1 MRLNVE
7 KLKASA
13 AAVVE
18 VNAGI
23 RVNGKVASLRTQEH
37 SMQFMMETC
46 GRLHRLGYYLEDISG
61 LREKHIEALVKSWY
75 AQAMSNKTMQ
85 NQYSRLKIFCTWLG
99 RPGIID
105 RSGKGVSVYLD
116 GVDPKSLKAS
126 VIASASKSWTGNGVD
141 LVHVLKLA
149 EEVDA
154 RFGGML
160 KMGLVFGLRKKEML
174 RVKLW
179 RADQGSYLEID
190 GSVAKNGRQRSIWME
205 PGTAG
210 VFQRAILDDVK
221 RLCKKTETLGWPG
234 LTYKQSENRFYTYAK
249 KIGLTKDVMGV
260 TAHSARAEYMESM
273 ALARG
278 LVPPTLGGKAD
289 QMKKDDR
296 DKILLD
302 LSKLAGHGRIN
313 VVGAYIGSFKRVA
326 QIDGQGGLLGPLVID
341 GDKDLVAQIYCNPAP
356 VKGPG
361 GTYRKQGAAELG
373 NTSITAVMYEGGE
386 ETERMG
392 IHDFFERHEGAAE
405 RLQKML
411 MARGLGGT

>member
-1 MRLNVE
+1 MHVNIQ

-210 VFQRAILDDVK
+210 AFQRAVLDDVK
-221 RLCKKTETLGWPG
+221 LLCKKMETLGWPG
-234 LTYKQSENRFYTYAK
+234 LSYKQCENRFYTYAK

-278 LVPPTLGGKAD
+278 LVPPTLGGRVD
-289 QMKKDDR
+289 QMGKDDR
-296 DKILLD
+296 NKILLNI
-302 LSKLAGHGRIN
+302 SNLAGHGRIN

-326 QIDGQGGLLGPLVID
+326 QVGGQAGLLGPIILD
-341 GDKDLVAQIYCNPAP
+341 GKADLVAQIYCNPP
-356 VKGPG
+356 PIKGPAG
-361 GTYRKQGAAELG
+361 LYRKQGAEEIAQ
-373 NTSITAVMYEGGE
+373 TSITAVIYRSGE
-386 ETERMG
+386 DVERMEL
-392 IHDFFERHEGAAE
+392 HDFLVKHEGAAGK
-405 RLQKML
+405 LQMML
-411 MARGLGGT
+411 MTRGLGGA